1 MKNLELMFDGRR
13 ITLTNKRINKLDE
26 FVFKVSSLIEKYTE
40 YVIVSGYISILFGR
54 SRGTEDVD
62 FVISSLP
69 LEEFRKLYEDFL
81 NSGFEF
87 INADDPV
94 ELFEMLIENQA
105 VRACEIGTIFPNA
118 EIKLPKDRFH
128 LEALKHRIETIINDR
143 RIFISPIELQ
153 IAYKLYLGSEKDIED
168 AIFLYELFRDHISH
182 EKLQYWKTQLG
193 VEEFEL

>member
-1 MKNLELMFDGRR
+1 MELMFDGRR

-69 LEEFRKLYEDFL
+69 LEELRKLYEDFL

>member
-1 MKNLELMFDGRR
+1 MEGLELVFDGRR

-40 YVIVSGYISILFGR
+40 YVIVSGYVSILFGR
-54 SRGTEDVD
+54 SRGTEDID
-62 FVISSLP
+62 FVISSLS

-87 INADDPV
+87 INSDDPV

-105 VRACEIGTIFPNA
+105 VRACEVGTIFPNA

-128 LEALKHRIETIINDR
+128 LEALKQRIETMINDR

-193 VEEFEL
+193 VEGFEL

>member
-1 MKNLELMFDGRR
+1 MELMFDGRR

>member
-1 MKNLELMFDGRR
+1 MFDGRR

>member
-1 MKNLELMFDGRR
+1 MELMFDGRR

-143 RIFISPIELQ
+143 RIFMSPIELQ

>member
-1 MKNLELMFDGRR
+1 MFDGRR

-69 LEEFRKLYEDFL
+69 LEEFRKLFEDFL

-153 IAYKLYLGSEKDIED
+153 IAYKMNLGSEKDIED

>member
-1 MKNLELMFDGRR
+1 LELMFDGRR